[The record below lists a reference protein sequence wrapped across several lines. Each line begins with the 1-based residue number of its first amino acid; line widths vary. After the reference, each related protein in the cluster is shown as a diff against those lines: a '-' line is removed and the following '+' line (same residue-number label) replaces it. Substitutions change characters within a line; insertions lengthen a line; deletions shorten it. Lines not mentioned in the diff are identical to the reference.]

1 MATRPRSTDPTDDL
15 KKKRAAPAKK
25 ASAAKKVPPAR
36 KTAAAA
42 KKKSAAVTP
51 KALPAQKAGGAEG
64 LLRAGL
70 KALGNVRDDVAKRQA
85 NVIEGLLGI
94 GQGKFDATAGSA
106 KAPLAR
112 GFPSLDSFG
121 LRKFEDVFDQRVATA
136 LERLGMPSAQEVQAL
151 RAEVARLRERLAEL
165 EPKNASPRGSG
176 KR

>member
-1 MATRPRSTDPTDDL
+1 MATRPRSTDSAEDL

-25 ASAAKKVPPAR
+25 ASAAKKAPAAK

-94 GQGKFDATAGSA
+94 GQGKFDATAGAA
-106 KAPLAR
+106 KAPLTR

-165 EPKNASPRGSG
+165 EPKNPSPRGSG

>member
-1 MATRPRSTDPTDDL
+1 MATRPRSTDSAEDL

-25 ASAAKKVPPAR
+25 ASAAKKAPAAK

-94 GQGKFDATAGSA
+94 GQGKFDATAGAA
-106 KAPLAR
+106 KAPLTR

>member
-1 MATRPRSTDPTDDL
+1 MATRPRSTDSTDDL
-15 KKKRAAPAKK
+15 NKRAVPAKK
-25 ASAAKKVPPAR
+25 ASAAKKAPAAR

-42 KKKSAAVTP
+42 KKKSAAAP
-51 KALPAQKAGGAEG
+51 KPRSAEKTGGAEG

-94 GQGKFDATAGSA
+94 GQGKFDATAGAA
-106 KAPLAR
+106 KAPLTR

-176 KR
+176 KS

>member
-1 MATRPRSTDPTDDL
+1 MATRPDSTNDL

-25 ASAAKKVPPAR
+25 ASAAKKAPAAA
-36 KTAAAA
+36 KKAAAAA
-42 KKKSAAVTP
+42 KKKTAAVTP
-51 KALPAQKAGGAEG
+51 KARSTEKTGGAEG

-94 GQGKFDATAGSA
+94 GQGKFDATAGAA
-106 KAPLAR
+106 KAPLTR

-136 LERLGMPSAQEVQAL
+136 MQRLGMPGAEEVQAL
-151 RAEVARLRERLAEL
+151 REEVAQLRERLAQL
-165 EPKNASPRGSG
+165 DPKNAGPRGSG